1 MFRERDL
8 FKKNRQFYRMEIW
21 ITCLRRQKVDMA
33 MRIVISQRVRSW
45 VAMVAVH
52 TFSAPKPFKV
62 KDKNQE
68 QLLID
73 FDTYI
78 TTGKD
83 GATDHTYRQ

>member
-1 MFRERDL
+1 MFYNSILFHIDL
-8 FKKNRQFYRMEIW
+8 ALFIYKNSNCI
-21 ITCLRRQKVDMA
+21 LDMA

-45 VAMVAVH
+45 VSMVAVH